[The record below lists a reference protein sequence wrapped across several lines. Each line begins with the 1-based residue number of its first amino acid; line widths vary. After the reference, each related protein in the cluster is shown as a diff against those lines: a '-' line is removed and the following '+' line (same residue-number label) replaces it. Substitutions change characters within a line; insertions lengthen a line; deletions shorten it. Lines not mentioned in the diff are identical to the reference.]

1 MRSEDFAMSVQKKSM
16 RDARDADEDPS
27 QGALHELGVVI
38 FGVPVS
44 RSNGGSGRIT
54 LLLGTVVEDQPLA
67 EESSQCQLWEVQVV
81 LVVEVEELAEQEDS
95 SRSLDIARK
104 VEGIEDEVED
114 EVGGAAAAAG
124 MGDRRAVG
132 GVGRKGMSMGVAAKA
147 AVGSARRHA
156 HGLRSAW
163 RGRSRIDAQVDDLL
177 VGTMRG
183 CEGEEGQKREKDY
196 YTILS

>member
-1 MRSEDFAMSVQKKSM
+1 MGS
-16 RDARDADEDPS
+16 S
-27 QGALHELGVVI
+27 QCQHQPWEAATVA
-38 FGVPVS
+38 
-44 RSNGGSGRIT
+44 
-54 LLLGTVVEDQPLA
+54 VVEDQPLA

-124 MGDRRAVG
+124 MDRRAVG

-156 HGLRSAW
+156 PWTAVCLER
-163 RGRSRIDAQVDDLL
+163 
-177 VGTMRG
+177 
-183 CEGEEGQKREKDY
+183 EEPD
-196 YTILS
+196 